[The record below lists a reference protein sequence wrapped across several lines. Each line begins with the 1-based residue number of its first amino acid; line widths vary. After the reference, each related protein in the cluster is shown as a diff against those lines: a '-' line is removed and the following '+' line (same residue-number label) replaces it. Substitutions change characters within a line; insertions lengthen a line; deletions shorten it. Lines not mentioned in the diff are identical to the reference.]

1 MKRFFFPWLV
11 LIVGLLVIAF
21 VVRQCRRGGG
31 AVYQT
36 VTVTQGKIP
45 AYKVSQRIVR
55 FDWPEVKQALQRY
68 KFKPKNNISSK
79 ADRSD

>member
-55 FDWPEVKQALQRY
+55 FD
-68 KFKPKNNISSK
+68 
-79 ADRSD
+79 